1 MKTKI
6 WLTAVAVLA
15 GLTGTALADI
25 EDTVEKNYKVGDNGN
40 LTVAADMGSIEVTA
54 AGQGDL
60 KVTVYR
66 KMDASTRKEADR
78 ILEDLELEFTQSGND
93 VSVTARYHRD
103 SKLFNWERSR
113 LRLRF
118 VISVPKKYNVDLNTS
133 GGSISVSDLTG
144 KALSKT
150 SGGSLTFGRIEGPVN
165 GKTSG
170 GSISL
175 QGCTGNADVRTSG
188 GSIRIGEVDGQVQA
202 MTSGGSIN
210 IEKAKGSVVA
220 ETSGGGIHVD
230 EVMGDIDA
238 STSGGSVSATISKQ
252 PAGPCRLKT
261 SGGTITV
268 ELAADIKVDVDA
280 ATSGGRVTT
289 QFPVTVEG
297 ELSKTRLN
305 ATING
310 GGPELLLRTS
320 GGSININKL
329 STHSK

>member
-1 MKTKI
+1 MKINI
-6 WLTAVAVLA
+6 WLATAAMLA
-15 GLTGTALADI
+15 CLLGSAIADI
-25 EDTVEKNYKVGDNGN
+25 EDTVEKSYKVGDNGN
-40 LTVAADMGSIEVTA
+40 LTVETDLGSIEVTA
-54 AGQGDL
+54 AGSGEL
-60 KVTVYR
+60 KVTLYR

-78 ILEDLELEFTQSGND
+78 ILEDLETEFKQTGND
-93 VSVTARYHRD
+93 VSIIVRYHRD
-103 SKLFNWERSR
+103 KSIFNWERSH

-118 VISVPKKYNVDLNTS
+118 VIAVPKKYNVDLNTA

-144 KALSKT
+144 KVLSRT
-150 SGGSLTFGRIEGPVN
+150 SGGSLTFGHIQGPVD

-170 GSISL
+170 GSITL
-175 QGCTGNADVRTSG
+175 DGCAGNADVRTSG

-210 IEKAKGSVVA
+210 IEKARGSVVA

-230 EVMGDIDA
+230 EVMGDINA
-238 STSGGSVSATISKQ
+238 STSGGSVSATITKQ

-268 ELAADIKVDVDA
+268 ELAPDIKVDVDA

-289 QFPVTVEG
+289 EFPVTVQG
-297 ELSKTRLN
+297 ELSKTHLH
-305 ATING
+305 ATVNG

-320 GGSININKL
+320 GGSIHINKV
-329 STHSK
+329 STH